1 MLGRA
6 PDYLNRAVTGSAAA
20 APYCGEN
27 DPRFADN
34 VRRYYEVCRERD
46 VCLTHTLINPQAN
59 RATGPAGQADPY
71 LAAAIVRETDAG
83 VVIRGARMLATLP
96 VADEILVFPS
106 TLLRGKDEDR
116 PYAFAFAIPC
126 GVPGLKFICRETF
139 DPGGSAFDHPL
150 ASRFE
155 EMDAVVIF
163 EDVVVPW
170 ERIFLLRDVE
180 RCNKAFAATGAVA
193 HMAHQVVTK
202 NIAKTEFV
210 LGIASLMVEAI
221 AVEQFQHVQSK
232 IAEIIYYLESM
243 RAFARAS
250 EADATVNPWGVM
262 TPAWPPLD
270 AARNMFTWM
279 YPRMIEILQLLG
291 ASGMMARPTEA
302 DLESPL
308 RPLIEKYFQA
318 AQLGAVDRIKL
329 FRLAWDAALSS
340 FGSRQVIYERFF
352 FGDPVRMQMATFAS
366 YDRQPYMER
375 VRHVLA
381 EDQEPLSRYFSG
393 AWPHQAP
400 PEFRF
405 VPWPGGPRLVS
416 ALAAVGCVVDRRVEA
431 GDHSIVLG
439 RVVALHEDGQHPRPL
454 LFYGGRYRR
463 LTEAEPPTVPP
474 EQWPDDTVQIYH
486 AEWSAGEPRPP
497 QPDGGL
503 P

>member
-1 MLGRA
+1 MSASTGKEFLQGLRDQPREIWIGGERVGDVA
-6 PDYLNRAVTGSAAA
+6 PHPPFCT
-20 APYCGEN
+20 
-27 DPRFADN
+27 

-46 VCLTHTLINPQAN
+46 VCLTHPLINPQAN
-59 RATGPAGQADPY
+59 RATGRAGQADPY

-116 PYAFAFAIPC
+116 PYAFAFAISC
-126 GVPGLKFICRETF
+126 GAPGLKFICRETF

-163 EDVVVPW
+163 DDVLVPW
-170 ERIFLLRDVE
+170 GRIFLLRDVE

-270 AARNMFTWM
+270 AARNMFTWK

-375 VRHVLA
+375 ARQFLA
-381 EDQEPLSRYFSG
+381 REHAR
-393 AWPHQAP
+393 AN
-400 PEFRF
+400 
-405 VPWPGGPRLVS
+405 V
-416 ALAAVGCVVDRRVEA
+416 AA
-431 GDHSIVLG
+431 
-439 RVVALHEDGQHPRPL
+439 DG
-454 LFYGGRYRR
+454 
-463 LTEAEPPTVPP
+463 
-474 EQWPDDTVQIYH
+474 
-486 AEWSAGEPRPP
+486 S
-497 QPDGGL
+497 
-503 P
+503 

>member
-1 MLGRA
+1 MPARTGKEFLQGLKDQPREIWIGGERVGDVAAHPAFCNVARSVAALYDLQHDPALRDQMTFVSPSSGGRVGASFLVPRTRDDLAQVRRMMKVWADYSGGMLGRA
-6 PDYLNRAVTGSAAA
+6 PDYLNRAVTAFAAA

-59 RATGPAGQADPY
+59 RASGPAGQADPY
-71 LAAAIVRETDAG
+71 LAAAIVRETGAG

-126 GVPGLKFICRETF
+126 GAPGLKFICRETF
-139 DPGGSAFDHPL
+139 DSGGSAFDHPL

-193 HMAHQVVTK
+193 HMAPHVVTK

-250 EADATVNPWGVM
+250 EADAAVDPWGVM

-279 YPRMIEILQLLG
+279 YPRIIEILQLLG

-375 VRHVLA
+375 ARQFLA
-381 EDQEPLSRYFSG
+381 REHAR
-393 AWPHQAP
+393 AN
-400 PEFRF
+400 
-405 VPWPGGPRLVS
+405 V
-416 ALAAVGCVVDRRVEA
+416 AA
-431 GDHSIVLG
+431 
-439 RVVALHEDGQHPRPL
+439 DG
-454 LFYGGRYRR
+454 
-463 LTEAEPPTVPP
+463 
-474 EQWPDDTVQIYH
+474 
-486 AEWSAGEPRPP
+486 S
-497 QPDGGL
+497 
-503 P
+503 

>member
-1 MLGRA
+1 MPARTGKEFLQGLKDQPREIWIGGERVGDVAAHPAFCNVARSVAVLYDLQHDPALRDQMTFVSPSSGERVGTSFLVPRTRDDLAQVRRMMKVWADYSGGMLGRA
-6 PDYLNRAVTGSAAA
+6 PDYLNRAVTAFAAA

-34 VRRYYEVCRERD
+34 VRRYYELCRERD

-59 RATGPAGQADPY
+59 RATGPAGQGDPY
-71 LAAAIVRETDAG
+71 LAAAIVRGTDAG
-83 VVIRGARMLATLP
+83 VVIRGAPMRATLP
-96 VADEILVFPS
+96 GADELLVVPS

-126 GVPGLKFICRETF
+126 GAPGLKFICRETF
-139 DPGGSAFDHPL
+139 DAGGSAFYHPP
-150 ASRFE
+150 ASRFG
-155 EMDAVVIF
+155 EMDAGGIF
-163 EDVVVPW
+163 EDVGVPW
-170 ERIFLLRDVE
+170 GRVFFLRDVE

-243 RAFARAS
+243 RSFARAS

-375 VRHVLA
+375 ARQFLA
-381 EDQEPLSRYFSG
+381 REHAR
-393 AWPHQAP
+393 AN
-400 PEFRF
+400 
-405 VPWPGGPRLVS
+405 V
-416 ALAAVGCVVDRRVEA
+416 AA
-431 GDHSIVLG
+431 
-439 RVVALHEDGQHPRPL
+439 DG
-454 LFYGGRYRR
+454 
-463 LTEAEPPTVPP
+463 
-474 EQWPDDTVQIYH
+474 
-486 AEWSAGEPRPP
+486 S
-497 QPDGGL
+497 
-503 P
+503 